1 MLQIY
6 AKMSEKK
13 NRNNLYITLFWTLF
27 ASPIIIITLLFVLIS
42 KGVIGY
48 IPNFDE
54 LENPKNNLASVIITE
69 DNQILQ
75 KYFIE
80 NRTFAVFEDLSP
92 NLINALIATE
102 DIRFERHSGIDA
114 RGLARV
120 LFRTVLGGQN
130 TGGGSTLTQQLAKNL
145 YNTREFQAKGKIRRK
160 LQLITFK
167 FSEWV
172 TAVQLERHYTKK
184 EILLMYLNTVSFG
197 HEAFGIRSAAQIF
210 FDTSPDSLKLEEAA
224 VLAGLL
230 QAPTRYSTVVNPEN
244 AIKRRNVVL
253 NQMHKYGFLDE
264 DVRDSVKQLPLIS
277 GYYSQSH
284 VSGRANHFRDFLAK
298 TMNATQPLREEY
310 YSYLNFQNDSI
321 KWQTNMLYGWTNK
334 NFKPDGSKYN
344 IYTDGLKIYTTINFK
359 MQEYAENAVEEHLGG
374 LLQKEFFADRK
385 HMRNPPF
392 SDDLKKEDIKII
404 MDQAI
409 RRTDRYRHLRALGA
423 DWDSIMQVFQVP
435 VPMKY
440 FTWKGDRDTIMSPM
454 DSLKYYKHI
463 LRAGM
468 MVMEPNTGR
477 VKAYVGG
484 HNYKYFKYDQVTQG
498 KRQVGST
505 IKPFMYTL
513 AMQEG
518 HTPCDIVQNVP
529 ITFMDHDSTWT
540 PRNSGNFD
548 MEGKNVTLEWGLANS
563 VNYISAWLV
572 KRFGPQ
578 PVVDLMHKMG
588 IKSQVD
594 AVPSVIFGTSDI
606 FVEELVGAYNTFS
619 SKGFYI
625 EPLYVTKI
633 EDRYGNVISEF
644 VPQQFEAISD
654 KSAYLMI
661 KLLQNV
667 VNQGTAQRLRYFYNF
682 DGELG
687 GKTGTTQNQS
697 DGWYVGIS
705 PKLTAGVWVGAEDRS
720 VRFEYLGQGSGS
732 HMALPIYG
740 YFMQQVYADS
750 TLGVSQEDVWEEPLN
765 FNVNLNCP
773 DVVKGV
779 GVLRNNMFE
788 EPDKF

>member
-1 MLQIY
+1 MIGRG
-6 AKMSEKK
+6 E
-13 NRNNLYITLFWTLF
+13 
-27 ASPIIIITLLFVLIS
+27 
-42 KGVIGY
+42 IGY
-48 IPNFDE
+48 IPDFNE
-54 LENPKNNLASVIITE
+54 LENPKNNLASLIITE

-92 NLINALIATE
+92 YLIDALIATE

-145 YNTREFQAKGKIRRK
+145 YNTREFQAKGKIRRNF
-160 LQLITFK
+160 QLISFK

-172 TAVQLERHYTKK
+172 TAVQLEKHYTKR
-184 EILLMYLNTVSFG
+184 EILVMYLNTVSFG
-197 HEAFGIRSAAQIF
+197 HEAFGIRSASQIF
-210 FDTSPDSLKLEEAA
+210 FNTSPDSLKLEEAA

-244 AIKRRNVVL
+244 ALRRRNIVL
-253 NQMHKYGFLDE
+253 NQMLKYGFLDE
-264 DVRDSVKQLPLIS
+264 EVKDSVSQLPIIS

-284 VSGRANHFRDFLAK
+284 ISGQANHFRDFLAK
-298 TMNATQPLREEY
+298 TLSATHPFREEY
-310 YSYLNFQNDSI
+310 YSYRNYKNDSI
-321 KWQTNMLYGWTNK
+321 KWETNMLYGWTNK

-359 MQEYAENAVEEHLGG
+359 MQEYAEKAVEMHLGG
-374 LLQKEFFADRK
+374 LLQDEFFVDREV
-385 HMRNPPF
+385 MINPPF
-392 SDDLKKEDIKII
+392 SDDLEEEDIEKI
-404 MDQAI
+404 MDQAV
-409 RRTDRYRHLRALGA
+409 RRTDRYRSLKAAGVE
-423 DWDSIMQVFQVP
+423 WESIMEVFDVP
-435 VPMKY
+435 VEMKV
-440 FTWKGDRDTIMSPM
+440 FTWNGDIDTIISPM

-468 MVMEPNTGR
+468 MAMEPNTGH
-477 VKAYVGG
+477 VKAYIGG

-529 ITFMDHDSTWT
+529 VTFMDHDSTWT
-540 PRNSGNFD
+540 PRNSGNYD

-606 FVEELVGAYNTFS
+606 FVEELVAAYNTFS
-619 SKGFYI
+619 SKGFYV
-625 EPLYVTKI
+625 EPVYVTKI
-633 EDRYGNVISEF
+633 EDRHGNIVSEF
-644 VPQQFEAISD
+644 IPRQFEAISD
-654 KSAYLMI
+654 KSAYLMVR
-661 KLLQNV
+661 LLQNV
-667 VNQGTAQRLRYFYNF
+667 VNQGTAQRLRYFFNF
-682 DGELG
+682 EGELG

-697 DGWYVGIS
+697 DGWYMGIS

-740 YFMQQVYADS
+740 YFMQQIYADS
-750 TLGVSQEDVWEEPLN
+750 TLGITQEDSWEEPIN
-765 FNVNLNCP
+765 FNVNLECP
-773 DVVKGV
+773 EVVKGV
-779 GVLRNNMFE
+779 GVLRNSMYE
-788 EPDKF
+788 EPDEF